1 MFVLK
6 ERRERARESVCAW
19 SGYSF
24 AVVAAREKKK
34 KRGGGKRERGESKGN
49 HLQCVCVCKSAWK
62 VQLLLCVCRES
73 SSLLSDVFYCLH
85 LPFYSLEDDIKFLSN
100 MMMINSSPSPSST
113 GADSSKRLRLTIP
126 RNSKT
131 DHLTTSSSNTH
142 SPHKFDEKTT
152 PTAKKSIDCNNT
164 MTTMK
169 QQLSTSI
176 DNENDTTLLTT
187 TTTTTTVE
195 VKVKTTKTSSSSS
208 RKRKLHLVDDTLTTA
223 DDNLNKQEQEQ
234 DEEEEDEEG
243 KQQQTLSPPPPPSLP
258 AEQSVSKKKV
268 IYLSRDIFCIEYNWS
283 AKDRKEIQSLFLLCA
298 RARARHP
305 RGIMISWC
313 VRVCVCVRPI
323 YFSLCIH
330 TRSMCVCMQLLY
342 FFFVVVFSLS
352 CPMSVCYSSLSS
364 YNTYLKE
371 TE

>member
-1 MFVLK
+1 
-6 ERRERARESVCAW
+6 
-19 SGYSF
+19 
-24 AVVAAREKKK
+24 
-34 KRGGGKRERGESKGN
+34 
-49 HLQCVCVCKSAWK
+49 
-62 VQLLLCVCRES
+62 
-73 SSLLSDVFYCLH
+73 
-85 LPFYSLEDDIKFLSN
+85 LPFYSLEDNIKFLSN

-131 DHLTTSSSNTH
+131 DHLTSSSNNTH

-208 RKRKLHLVDDTLTTA
+208 SSSRKRKLHLVDDTLTTT

-234 DEEEEDEEG
+234 EDEEE
-243 KQQQTLSPPPPPSLP
+243 KQQQQTSPSLLPPPSLP

-268 IYLSRDIFCIEYNWS
+268 KYLSRDI
-283 AKDRKEIQSLFLLCA
+283 
-298 RARARHP
+298 
-305 RGIMISWC
+305 
-313 VRVCVCVRPI
+313 
-323 YFSLCIH
+323 YF
-330 TRSMCVCMQLLY
+330 V
-342 FFFVVVFSLS
+342 
-352 CPMSVCYSSLSS
+352 
-364 YNTYLKE
+364 
-371 TE
+371 

>member
-1 MFVLK
+1 M
-6 ERRERARESVCAW
+6 
-19 SGYSF
+19 
-24 AVVAAREKKK
+24 
-34 KRGGGKRERGESKGN
+34 
-49 HLQCVCVCKSAWK
+49 
-62 VQLLLCVCRES
+62 CRES
-73 SSLLSDVFYCLH
+73 SSLLSDVFSCLH

-208 RKRKLHLVDDTLTTA
+208 SRKRKLHLVDDTLTTT

-234 DEEEEDEEG
+234 DEEEEGEE
-243 KQQQTLSPPPPPSLP
+243 KQQQTLSPPPPPPSLP

-268 IYLSRDIFCIEYNWS
+268 IYLSRDIFSIEYN
-283 AKDRKEIQSLFLLCA
+283 
-298 RARARHP
+298 
-305 RGIMISWC
+305 
-313 VRVCVCVRPI
+313 
-323 YFSLCIH
+323 
-330 TRSMCVCMQLLY
+330 
-342 FFFVVVFSLS
+342 
-352 CPMSVCYSSLSS
+352 
-364 YNTYLKE
+364 
-371 TE
+371 